1 MLYQKNAA
9 EKLDDALFQNPTSE
23 YRGAPFWAWNCKLS
37 KEILLE
43 QIEALKQMG
52 FGGFHMHSRSGMA
65 TPYLSDEFMSLVTA
79 CIQKAEDE
87 NMLAWLYDEDRWPSG
102 TAGGKVT
109 KDPCYRQKYLYFT
122 MEREENTVSPEE
134 GYQTG
139 NPYLIGCYDIVLN
152 ASGELDAY
160 RKIDETEAVQGEK
173 WYAYIKTPEPSGW
186 VNNQT
191 DVDTMDKKAIDR
203 FLKVTH
209 ERYKEYAGDKFG
221 KSVPAIFTDEPRFAF
236 KTTLPFADSKQS
248 VTLPWT
254 TDFAQ
259 TFQNTY
265 GFDILKKL
273 PELIWNLPQGKISQ
287 ARYYFHDHACERFA
301 SAFADNY
308 GSWCKKNNLLM
319 TGHLLMEEHLGSQ
332 TQVMGEAMRFYRG
345 FGLPGIDLLCN
356 NREFSTAKQA
366 QSAAHQF
373 GREGV
378 LSELYGVTNWD
389 FDFRGHKFQ
398 GDWQAALGIT
408 VRVPHLAWVSMKG
421 SAKRDYPASISYQ
434 SPWYKEYRYVEDHF
448 ARLNTALTRG
458 KPVADVAVIH
468 PIESYWLHWGPSDS
482 SASLRQ
488 QMEENFENVI
498 KWLLSGLIDFDFIS
512 ESLLPSQCGEIGN
525 VLPVGEMQYKTVI
538 VPNCETLRG
547 TTLKILEQFHAKG
560 GKVIFMGEP
569 PKYIDGAPSN
579 AASSLYDSSRKVQF
593 TKLSLLKALEQD
605 RRIDIKGL
613 SGERTDSF
621 LYTMRHDGNTDW
633 LFIAHMEEHQKD
645 LHSIHKKD
653 IAAPQDTIISI
664 KGEFYPK
671 QYDTITG
678 EIKEVPYS
686 IKNGCTIIPYTF
698 YDYNSLLLS
707 LSSANDCPKV
717 LSIELI
723 EQQVTAS
730 IDFRKKVRY
739 HREEPNVLLLDMAEY
754 SLDGS
759 EYQPCEEILR
769 IDAKLRELLQFPAAD
784 GHDIQPWAIPEEKIE
799 HYVYLKFIIQ
809 SEIEAD
815 VDYAFEEAEEIY
827 FNGEP
832 VMIHPNGYYVDHD
845 IHKLKLPRLIKGKN
859 ELIVKMPISKRIS
872 LEPSYLLGDFNVRL
886 EGCDATITAP
896 SQTIGFGSI
905 TEQGMPFYGGNIIY
919 ELPLET
925 SEACDIQIRANHYRG
940 SLIKAELDSGNTERI
955 VYPPYLVRFKDIAPG
970 KHMLKLTLYGNR
982 HNTFGGLHNLP
993 GHTWAGP
1000 SLWYTKDD
1008 QWCYEYRLKETGILS
1023 SPVIE
1028 YKK

>member
-1 MLYQKNAA
+1 ML
-9 EKLDDALFQNPTSE
+9 FTP
-23 YRGAPFWAWNCKLS
+23 
-37 KEILLE
+37 E
-43 QIEALKQMG
+43 QE
-52 FGGFHMHSRSGMA
+52 
-65 TPYLSDEFMSLVTA
+65 TD
-79 CIQKAEDE
+79 
-87 NMLAWLYDEDRWPSG
+87 
-102 TAGGKVT
+102 
-109 KDPCYRQKYLYFT
+109 
-122 MEREENTVSPEE
+122 TVSAEE
-134 GYQTG
+134 GYLTG
-139 NPYLIGCYDIVLN
+139 KPYLIGCYDIVLN
-152 ASGELDAY
+152 RDGELAHY
-160 RKIDETEAVQGEK
+160 QKIKETDTAKGEK
-173 WYAYIKTPEPSGW
+173 WYAYVKTPEPNGW
-186 VNNQT
+186 YNDQT
-191 DVDTMDKKAIDR
+191 YVDTMDKKAIDR
-203 FLKVTH
+203 FIEITH
-209 ERYKEYAGDKFG
+209 ERYKEYAGNKFG
-221 KSVPAIFTDEPRFAF
+221 KSVPAIFTDEPQFFVKSTLAFA
-236 KTTLPFADSKQS
+236 TNRQS

-254 TDFAQ
+254 TDFAE
-259 TFQNTY
+259 TY
-265 GFDILKKL
+265 QKACGIDILEKL
-273 PELIWNLPQGKISQ
+273 PELIWDLPDRKISQ
-287 ARYYFHDHACERFA
+287 ARYYFHDHVCERFTQ
-301 SAFADNY
+301 AFADNY
-308 GSWCKKNNLLM
+308 GAWCKKNDLLM
-319 TGHLLMEEHLGSQ
+319 TGHMSAEESLESQ
-332 TQVMGEAMRFYRG
+332 TKFLGEAMRSYRN

-547 TTLKILEQFHAKG
+547 TTLKILEQFHVKG

-698 YDYNSLLLS
+698 YPILMAI
-707 LSSANDCPKV
+707 SAFVFIFGFSQKEK
-717 LSIELI
+717 S
-723 EQQVTAS
+723 
-730 IDFRKKVRY
+730 KK
-739 HREEPNVLLLDMAEY
+739 E
-754 SLDGS
+754 S
-759 EYQPCEEILR
+759 
-769 IDAKLRELLQFPAAD
+769 
-784 GHDIQPWAIPEEKIE
+784 
-799 HYVYLKFIIQ
+799 
-809 SEIEAD
+809 
-815 VDYAFEEAEEIY
+815 
-827 FNGEP
+827 
-832 VMIHPNGYYVDHD
+832 
-845 IHKLKLPRLIKGKN
+845 
-859 ELIVKMPISKRIS
+859 
-872 LEPSYLLGDFNVRL
+872 
-886 EGCDATITAP
+886 
-896 SQTIGFGSI
+896 
-905 TEQGMPFYGGNIIY
+905 
-919 ELPLET
+919 
-925 SEACDIQIRANHYRG
+925 
-940 SLIKAELDSGNTERI
+940 
-955 VYPPYLVRFKDIAPG
+955 
-970 KHMLKLTLYGNR
+970 
-982 HNTFGGLHNLP
+982 
-993 GHTWAGP
+993 
-1000 SLWYTKDD
+1000 
-1008 QWCYEYRLKETGILS
+1008 
-1023 SPVIE
+1023 
-1028 YKK
+1028 